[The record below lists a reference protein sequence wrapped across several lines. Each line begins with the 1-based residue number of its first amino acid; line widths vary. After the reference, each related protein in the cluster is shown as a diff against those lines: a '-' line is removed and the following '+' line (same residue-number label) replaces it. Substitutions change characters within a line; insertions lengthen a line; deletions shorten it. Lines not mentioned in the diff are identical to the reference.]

1 MTDKLATTHNGLK
14 RLVTNTNW
22 SLLVGGSLFIL
33 TLFFVWQGVDSFVN
47 YLAKDQNSK
56 LSKIVIHGEPV
67 NTKEDEIVA
76 KIKALKANTFF
87 DADVN
92 LVQSKLIEL
101 PWVAQVSVRK
111 QWPDTLRIYVTE
123 HQAVAIWN
131 QDLLLN
137 AKGDIFQVPAHK
149 FLNDLPMIYGP
160 EGSENQAWKT
170 FKTFKEL
177 FAINDIELS
186 SLVLSERFSWQL
198 WLKNGVKLDLGRK
211 DIALRVQRF
220 IDLYPEIKNFSDKE
234 VESVDLRYDTGLAVS
249 WLQSTH
255 GGIKKNKV

>member
-1 MTDKLATTHNGLK
+1 
-14 RLVTNTNW
+14 
-22 SLLVGGSLFIL
+22 
-33 TLFFVWQGVDSFVN
+33 
-47 YLAKDQNSK
+47 
-56 LSKIVIHGEPV
+56 
-67 NTKEDEIVA
+67 
-76 KIKALKANTFF
+76 
-87 DADVN
+87 
-92 LVQSKLIEL
+92 
-101 PWVAQVSVRK
+101 
-111 QWPDTLRIYVTE
+111 
-123 HQAVAIWN
+123 
-131 QDLLLN
+131 
-137 AKGDIFQVPAHK
+137 
-149 FLNDLPMIYGP
+149 MIYGP